1 MSKALKKLR
10 RNARSEKIS
19 SETDLLLS
27 TKANVKRL
35 SDSIK
40 QDKLDRAVTKN
51 QRMIMPN
58 KISRANFKLLTD
70 HQIKM
75 LFMICNEKTA
85 REIAKK
91 FNISE
96 KTFFNTRLNIFKKLA
111 VKSTIGLVKYV
122 YKYQYLKL

>member
-1 MSKALKKLR
+1 MSKALKKLV
-10 RNARSEKIS
+10 RNPRSEKIS

-40 QDKLDRAVTKN
+40 QDKLGKATTKN
-51 QRMIMPN
+51 QKMTMPN
-58 KISRANFKLLTD
+58 KISRANFNLLTD

-75 LFMICNEKTA
+75 VFMICNEKSVS
-85 REIAKK
+85 EIARK

-96 KTFFNTRLNIFKKLA
+96 KTFFNTRINIFKKLG
-111 VKSTIGLVKYV
+111 VKSSVGLVKYV
-122 YKYQYLKL
+122 YRYKFLKF